1 MYFYF
6 VLLQKY
12 KEDLMARGK
21 KNVSDEMESVIL
33 LLKHTSNLVQLFNDR
48 LFIYSNDDDRI
59 KKLKAFYNF
68 LMSWRDETKESNNL
82 FISSKLFFDL
92 QSMCLG
98 FQAMIDF
105 KTSKFKGSVVKPC
118 IMNQDCVENH
128 FCQVR
133 ACNGQNNN
141 PTYLQQAA
149 TQSSI
154 RYGQTTVSRKSNA
167 AKLRVNKNKACSLPR

>member
-118 IMNQDCVENH
+118 IIT
-128 FCQVR
+128 R
-133 ACNGQNNN
+133 TA
-141 PTYLQQAA
+141 
-149 TQSSI
+149 
-154 RYGQTTVSRKSNA
+154 
-167 AKLRVNKNKACSLPR
+167 

>member
-1 MYFYF
+1 MC
-6 VLLQKY
+6 LQKY
-12 KEDLMARGK
+12 KEYLKTKGQDCA
-21 KNVSDEMESVIL
+21 SDEMDSVIL
-33 LLKHTSNLVQLFNDR
+33 LLTHTSNLVQLFNDR
-48 LFIYSNDDDRI
+48 LYLYSNDDNWI
-59 KKLKAFYNF
+59 KKLRLFYTF
-68 LMSWRDETKESNNL
+68 LMCWREETKEDNNL

-98 FQAMIDF
+98 FQAMINF
-105 KTSKFKGSVVKPC
+105 KTSTFTGSVVKPC
-118 IMNQDCVENH
+118 IINKDCVENH

-149 TQSSI
+149 IQSSI

-167 AKLRVNKNKACSLPR
+167 AKLRVNKNKGCSLPR